1 MAQQISGL
9 QGLAGINAIQEDA
22 DAAFATP
29 EERSGGPANDFHGHV
44 GETATPY
51 SWESQAMP
59 GGSHGPYGPQNQ
71 LLDDAF
77 WFLEPAGIPA
87 DDPGFDYNAPSLTRS
102 HGSVH
107 NVGNS
112 GPAPSQYE
120 AVNRQVSQMG
130 NKASDL
136 GTSRSMTT
144 NRLGDAKQ
152 DHWNEIWEINPGS
165 TDLPQV
171 GKQFSHQANGFG
183 VNDAASNTSAKRNL
197 FDYGS
202 KHMHRRFA
210 MSPIP
215 GNHMWMRPQGRMLFK
230 TVAGVARPPIGRGSQ
245 FEGQDV
251 GATFQY
257 DTGAVLQNVPAEYVP
272 PPMPNISTDTAMF
285 DDPNGTDPIALW

>member
-1 MAQQISGL
+1 MANQLSGL

-29 EERSGGPANDFHGHV
+29 EERSGGTADDFHGHR
-44 GETATPY
+44 GETAVPY

-87 DDPGFDYNAPSLTRS
+87 DDPAFDYNSPSLTRS

-112 GPAPSQYE
+112 GPAPSQYD
-120 AVNRQVSQMG
+120 AINRQVAQMS
-130 NKASDL
+130 NKSSDMN
-136 GTSRSMTT
+136 TSKSMTT
-144 NRLGDAKQ
+144 NSLGDAQQ
-152 DHWNEIWEINPGS
+152 DHWNEIWEVDEGH
-165 TDLPQV
+165 TDAPQNV
-171 GKQFSHQANGFG
+171 KQFSHSAFGIG
-183 VNDAASNTSAKRNL
+183 VNDAVMNL
-197 FDYGS
+197 SRKINQFGYGS
-202 KHMHRRFA
+202 KHFHRRYA

-215 GNHMWMRPQGRMLFK
+215 GNHMWMRPQGRMLYK
-230 TVAGVARPPIGRGSQ
+230 TMAGVARPPIGAGSQ
-245 FEGQDV
+245 FEGQDI
-251 GATFQY
+251 GFAFGY

-272 PPMPNISTDTAMF
+272 PPMPNISTNAATF